1 LPFYTPCVYL
11 SQLAQYMDG
20 QNVRV
25 WKDSTAAEIVEILL
39 VMAQYI
45 RLDIEVARVTIAAL
59 HDMAYLYP
67 ETVTLLEKEQNE
79 PNAREIA
86 RSALGLLRK
95 R

>member
-1 LPFYTPCVYL
+1 
-11 SQLAQYMDG
+11 
-20 QNVRV
+20 
-25 WKDSTAAEIVEILL
+25 
-39 VMAQYI
+39 
-45 RLDIEVARVTIAAL
+45 
-59 HDMAYLYP
+59 MAYLYP